1 MLSYNFSFFFPVTP
15 LNDQSK
21 KLFLHWGQVVKIIV
35 GILRWTV
42 DDNDHYCRFSGRSF
56 FPFWCEMRYIFWQVR
71 IPGLLHV
78 VAYKGRGWYSARKG
92 WLFHPRTVS
101 KAGWRVILRVQKIDS
116 ELKKGIMVLEPW
128 SLDFEHIPFWCS
140 TRAQSIKFT
149 VCVLAGHVAFSACD
163 VSMRSVIYIMIHF
176 NIHEIR

>member
-1 MLSYNFSFFFPVTP
+1 MTTT
-15 LNDQSK
+15 
-21 KLFLHWGQVVKIIV
+21 IIA
-35 GILRWTV
+35 GFR
-42 DDNDHYCRFSGRSF
+42 GGAF
-56 FPFWCEMRYIFWQVR
+56 FPFGVKWDIYFDKWGSRGYSMLWLIRGGV
-71 IPGLLHV
+71 G
-78 VAYKGRGWYSARKG
+78 GGGWYSARKG

-163 VSMRSVIYIMIHF
+163 VSMRSVICIMIHF